1 MPNQDQ
7 ETTMQPSEHPA
18 KQAEIKWHH
27 WLAVEPALAAEL
39 RAQEGFEAELLRVWE
54 GSDFVAQH
62 CLKQPELLMRLQQS
76 GVLARRYANGEIDGL
91 LGNLLTAVTDEA
103 TLQRE
108 LRRFRNEQM
117 VRIIWRDLTQAA
129 TLEETLADLSALADS
144 CVARA
149 LSLLYAWATQKQ
161 GVPRNDA
168 GEAQSLVVLGMGK
181 LGARELN
188 LSSDID
194 LIFAYP
200 EAGETDAARPISNEE
215 FFIRLCQQLV
225 KALNSQTAD
234 GFVFRVDA
242 RLRPFGDAGPLAFSF
257 DAMETYYQSHARE
270 WERYAM
276 IKARV
281 VAGDAAAGHEIMAML
296 QPFIYRRYLDFGAIE
311 SIRDM
316 KRLIS
321 RELLRKGMA
330 DNVKLGPGGIREI
343 EFIGQAFQLIRGGR
357 EPELQIRSILPV
369 LKVLGEKQQLSPE
382 EVAELT
388 AAYRFLR
395 LVENRI
401 QAWKDRQTH
410 LLPEDAAGR
419 LRIART
425 MGFADWESFFAAL
438 AQHRIKVQA
447 HFDNVFA
454 LSEEVVAESPLQAV
468 WEQELEDE
476 QAVAL
481 LEQSGF
487 AEGGPALARLDAFR
501 EGHACRRLGQRGRHR
516 LKELMPVLLEAVAE
530 SPAPDVTLERIL
542 RILESIARR
551 TAYLALLVEN
561 PTALTQLVKL
571 AGISPWIAQQVARHP
586 LLLDE
591 MLDPRRLYT
600 PLKREA
606 LEAELAAEL
615 AAVDADDLEQQMERM
630 RQFTQSNMLR
640 VAAADLTGGI
650 PLMVVSD
657 YLTEIAETV
666 TRKVME
672 QAWDVM
678 VARYG
683 RPSNASGEETGF
695 AVIGYGKLG
704 GIELGY
710 GSDLDMVFLHGN
722 DNPNGMTGGDRPIA
736 NDLFYARLGQRM
748 IHMYTTRTP
757 AGTLYEVDMRL
768 RPNGN
773 SGMLVSAL
781 EAFEEYQKNA
791 AWTWEHQALLRA
803 RAVAGD
809 AAVIDRFQRVRRE
822 VLGRERDPERLRED
836 VRDMREK
843 MRTALDKSKAGQFD
857 IKQGSG
863 GIADIEFMVQYSVLR
878 WAHKHP
884 DLLDWTDNIRLLESL
899 ARHCLFEGE
908 EAERLAGN
916 YRALRAAYH
925 RKALS
930 ELPGLVPEDELVQ
943 EREAVRALWQR
954 LMMA

>member
-1 MPNQDQ
+1 
-7 ETTMQPSEHPA
+7 MQPSEHPA
-18 KQAEIKWHH
+18 QAAERKWQH
-27 WLAVEPALAAEL
+27 WQSASPELATEL
-39 RAQEGFEAELLRVWE
+39 RAAEGFEATLLKVWE
-54 GSDFVAQH
+54 GSDFVAQQ
-62 CLKQPELLMRLQQS
+62 CLKQPEQLMRLQRS
-76 GVLARRYANGEIDGL
+76 GVLVRRYADDEIERL
-91 LGNLLTAVTDEA
+91 LGERLREVVDEA
-103 TLQRE
+103 ALHRE
-108 LRRFRNEQM
+108 LRCFRNEQM
-117 VRIIWRDLTQAA
+117 VRIIWRDLARAA
-129 TLEETLADLSALADS
+129 ALDETLEDLSALADA
-144 CVARA
+144 CVAQA
-149 LSLLYAWATQKQ
+149 LSLLYGWLTEKQ
-161 GVPRNDA
+161 GTPRNAA
-168 GEAQSLVVLGMGK
+168 GEAQQLVVLGMGK

-200 EAGETDAARPISNEE
+200 EPGETDGVRPTSNEQ

-242 RLRPFGDAGPLAFSF
+242 RLRPFGDAGALALSF

-281 VAGDAAAGHEIMAML
+281 VAGDRAAGREIMAML

-321 RELLRKGMA
+321 RELKRKGMA

-357 EPELQIRSILPV
+357 EPELQIRPILPV
-369 LKVLGEKQQLSPE
+369 LQVLGDKQQLSAE
-382 EVAELT
+382 EVTELT
-388 AAYRFLR
+388 EAYRFLR

-401 QAWKDRQTH
+401 QAWQDRQTH
-410 LLPEDAAGR
+410 LLPEGDSGR
-419 LRIART
+419 LRIARA
-425 MGFADWESFFAAL
+425 MGFGDPEQFLELL
-438 AQHRIKVQA
+438 AQHRARVQG

-454 LSEEVVAESPLQAV
+454 LSEEVTTESPLQAV
-468 WEQELEDE
+468 WCRELDDE
-476 QAVAL
+476 RAIGVLTDSGYGDGAAVL
-481 LEQSGF
+481 S
-487 AEGGPALARLDAFR
+487 RLDSFHQ
-501 EGHACRRLGQRGRHR
+501 GHACRSLGSRGRHR
-516 LKELMPVLLEAVAE
+516 MEQLMPVLLEAVGQAP
-530 SPAPDVTLERIL
+530 SPDVTLERIL
-542 RILESIARR
+542 RIVESIARR
-551 TAYLALLVEN
+551 TSYLALLVEN

-571 AGISPWIAQQVARHP
+571 AGISPWIAQEVARHP

-600 PLKREA
+600 PLKRER
-606 LEAELAAEL
+606 LERELETTL
-615 AAVDADDLEQQMERM
+615 AAVDPDDQEQQMERM

-640 VAAADLTGGI
+640 VAAADLTGVI

-666 TRKVME
+666 TCKVME
-672 QAWDVM
+672 QAWQIM
-678 VARYG
+678 VARHG
-683 RPSNASGEETGF
+683 RPSNASGDGNGF

-722 DNPNGMTGGDRPIA
+722 ANPNLMTDGERPIA
-736 NDLFYARLGQRM
+736 NDLFYARMGQRM
-748 IHMYTTRTP
+748 IHLYTTRTP

-773 SGMLVSAL
+773 SGMLVSSL
-781 EAFEEYQKNA
+781 EAFEQYQQNA

-803 RAVAGD
+803 RPVAGD
-809 AAVIDRFQRVRRE
+809 PAVIGEFQRIRRE
-822 VLGRERDPERLRED
+822 VLSRERDPEKLQQD
-836 VRDMREK
+836 VREMREK
-843 MRTALDKSKAGQFD
+843 MRGSLDKSNERQFD
-857 IKQGSG
+857 IKQGVG

-878 WAHKHP
+878 WANKHP

-899 ARHCLFEGE
+899 ARHRLFEGE
-908 EAERLAGN
+908 VAEQLAEN
-916 YRALRAAYH
+916 YRALRAVYH

-930 ELPGLVPEDELVQ
+930 ELPGLVTADELRVERDAVQ
-943 EREAVRALWQR
+943 GLWKR

>member
-1 MPNQDQ
+1 
-7 ETTMQPSEHPA
+7 MQSSEHPA
-18 KQAEIKWHH
+18 KEAENKWRH
-27 WLAVEPALAAEL
+27 WQTVSPELATEL
-39 RAQEGFEAELLRVWE
+39 CSVAGFEAELLRVWE
-54 GSDFVAQH
+54 GSDFVAQY
-62 CLKQPELLMRLQQS
+62 CLKQPELLVRLQRS
-76 GVLARRYANGEIDGL
+76 GVLAHSYSDGEMDRL
-91 LGNLLTAVTDEA
+91 LGARLDEVTDES
-103 TLQRE
+103 TLHRE

-129 TLEETLADLSALADS
+129 PLAETLEDLSALADA
-144 CVARA
+144 CVSQA
-149 LSLLYAWATQKQ
+149 LSLLYTWLTEKQ
-161 GVPRNDA
+161 GTPRNAA
-168 GEAQSLVVLGMGK
+168 GEQQYLVVLGMGK

-200 EAGETDAARPISNEE
+200 EPGETDGARPTSNEQ

-225 KALNSQTAD
+225 KALNSQTVD

-242 RLRPFGDAGPLAFSF
+242 RLRPFGDAGSLALSF

-281 VAGDAAAGHEIMAML
+281 VAGDAAAGREIMAML

-316 KRLIS
+316 KRLIG
-321 RELLRKGMA
+321 RELKRKGMA

-357 EPELQIRSILPV
+357 EPELQIRPILPV
-369 LKVLGEKQQLSPE
+369 LQVLGEKQQLSPE
-382 EVAELT
+382 EVTELT
-388 AAYRFLR
+388 EAYRFLR

-410 LLPEDAAGR
+410 LLPESESGR
-419 LRIART
+419 LRIARA
-425 MGFADWESFFAAL
+425 MGFSDGGQFLQVL
-438 AQHRIKVQA
+438 AQHRVKVQS

-454 LSEEVVAESPLQAV
+454 LSEEVTADLPLQAV
-468 WEQELEDE
+468 WDQGLDDE
-476 QAVAL
+476 QAAGR

-487 AEGGPALARLDAFR
+487 TEGAVVLSRLESFR
-501 EGHACRRLGQRGRHR
+501 QGHACRSLGTRGRHR
-516 LKELMPVLLEAVAE
+516 MEQLMPVLLEAVAQ

-542 RILESIARR
+542 RIIESIARR
-551 TAYLALLVEN
+551 TSYLALLVEN

-600 PLKREA
+600 PLKRER
-606 LEAELAAEL
+606 LETELETAL
-615 AAVDADDLEQQMERM
+615 AAVDRDDQEQQMERM

-640 VAAADLTGGI
+640 VAAADLTGVI

-657 YLTEIAETV
+657 YLTEIAETI
-666 TRKVME
+666 TCKVME
-672 QAWDVM
+672 QAWDLL
-678 VARYG
+678 VARHG
-683 RPSNASGEETGF
+683 RPSNVSGDGNGF

-710 GSDLDMVFLHGN
+710 GSDLDMVFLHSN
-722 DNPNGMTGGDRPIA
+722 DNPNLMTDGERPVA
-736 NDLFYARLGQRM
+736 NDLFYARMGQRM
-748 IHMYTTRTP
+748 IHLYTTRTP

-773 SGMLVSAL
+773 SGMLVSSL

-803 RAVAGD
+803 RSVAGD
-809 AAVIDRFQRVRRE
+809 PAVIQQFQRIRRE
-822 VLGRERDPERLRED
+822 VLSRERDPDKLRAD
-836 VRDMREK
+836 VREMREK
-843 MRTALDKSKAGQFD
+843 MRGSLDKSNGEQFD
-857 IKQGSG
+857 IKQGVG

-878 WAHKHP
+878 WAYKHP
-884 DLLDWTDNIRLLESL
+884 DLLDWTDNIRLLDSL
-899 ARHCLFEGE
+899 ARHRLFEGE
-908 EAERLAGN
+908 VAELLAEN
-916 YRALRAAYH
+916 YRALRAVYH

-930 ELPGLVPEDELVQ
+930 ELPGLVPEDELLR
-943 EREAVRALWQR
+943 EREAVQALWQR
-954 LMMA
+954 LMLA

>member
-1 MPNQDQ
+1 
-7 ETTMQPSEHPA
+7 MQSSEHPA
-18 KQAEIKWHH
+18 QEAENKWRQ
-27 WLAVEPALAAEL
+27 WQSSSPELAAEL
-39 RAQEGFEAELLRVWE
+39 RSVDGFEAALLQVWE
-54 GSDFVAQH
+54 GSDFVAQY
-62 CLKQPELLMRLQQS
+62 CLKQPQKLMDLQHSGAFTTSYTDGEMERRLAERLV
-76 GVLARRYANGEIDGL
+76 G
-91 LGNLLTAVTDEA
+91 VTDETA
-103 TLQRE
+103 LHRE

-117 VRIIWRDLTQAA
+117 VRIIWRDLTRTAP
-129 TLEETLADLSALADS
+129 LDETLVDLSALADA
-144 CVARA
+144 CVSQS
-149 LSLLYAWATQKQ
+149 LTLLYDWMTEKQ
-161 GVPRNDA
+161 GTPRNAA
-168 GEAQSLVVLGMGK
+168 GEPQGLVVLGMGK

-200 EAGETDAARPISNEE
+200 ESGQTDGPRPTSNEQ

-225 KALNSQTAD
+225 KALNSQTVD

-242 RLRPFGDAGPLAFSF
+242 RLRPFGDAGALALSF

-281 VAGDAAAGHEIMAML
+281 VAGDAAAGREIMAML

-321 RELLRKGMA
+321 RELMRKGMA

-357 EPELQIRSILPV
+357 EPELQIRPILPV
-369 LKVLGEKQQLSPE
+369 LQVLGEKQQLSME

-388 AAYRFLR
+388 EAYRFLR

-410 LLPEDAAGR
+410 LLPEDDAGR
-419 LRIART
+419 LRIARC
-425 MGFADWESFFAAL
+425 MGFADWERFL
-438 AQHRIKVQA
+438 VVLDQHRARVQA

-454 LSEEVVAESPLQAV
+454 LSEEVATDSPLQAV
-468 WEQELEDE
+468 WDQELDDE
-476 QAVAL
+476 QAIEL
-481 LEQSGF
+481 LQQTGYSD
-487 AEGGPALARLDAFR
+487 AKSILSRLENFR
-501 EGHACRRLGQRGRHR
+501 QGHACRSLGTRGRHR
-516 LKELMPVLLEAVAE
+516 MEQLMPVLLESVGR
-530 SPAPDVTLERIL
+530 SSVPDVALERIL
-542 RILESIARR
+542 RIVEAIARR
-551 TAYLALLVEN
+551 TSYLALLVEN

-571 AGISPWIAQQVARHP
+571 VSISPWIAQQVARHP

-600 PLKREA
+600 PLKRER
-606 LEAELAAEL
+606 LELELDTTL
-615 AAVDADDLEQQMERM
+615 AAVDKDDQEQQMERM

-657 YLTEIAETV
+657 YLTEIAEAV
-666 TRKVME
+666 TRRVME
-672 QAWDVM
+672 QAWEQM

-683 RPSNASGEETGF
+683 RPGSARGSGNGF

-722 DNPNGMTGGDRPIA
+722 DNPNQMTDGERPIA
-736 NDLFYARLGQRM
+736 DDLFYARMGQRM

-757 AGTLYEVDMRL
+757 AGILYEVDMRL

-773 SGMLVSAL
+773 SGMLVSSL
-781 EAFEEYQKNA
+781 EAFEQYQRNA

-803 RAVAGD
+803 RPVAGD
-809 AAVIDRFQRVRRE
+809 PAVMEQFQRIRRE
-822 VLGRERDPERLRED
+822 VLSRARDAEKLQAD
-836 VRDMREK
+836 VREMREK
-843 MRTALDKSKAGQFD
+843 MRGSLDKSNDHQFD
-857 IKQGSG
+857 IKQGVG

-878 WAHKHP
+878 WANKHP

-899 ARHCLFEGE
+899 ARHHLFQGE
-908 EAERLAGN
+908 VAEQLAEN
-916 YRALRAAYH
+916 YRALRAVYH
-925 RKALS
+925 RKSLS
-930 ELPGLVPEDELVQ
+930 ELPGVVGADELQPERGAVQ
-943 EREAVRALWQR
+943 ALWQK
-954 LMMA
+954 LMVDPISQS

>member
-1 MPNQDQ
+1 L
-7 ETTMQPSEHPA
+7 H
-18 KQAEIKWHH
+18 
-27 WLAVEPALAAEL
+27 
-39 RAQEGFEAELLRVWE
+39 
-54 GSDFVAQH
+54 
-62 CLKQPELLMRLQQS
+62 
-76 GVLARRYANGEIDGL
+76 
-91 LGNLLTAVTDEA
+91 
-103 TLQRE
+103 RE

-129 TLEETLADLSALADS
+129 PLAETLEDLSALADA
-144 CVARA
+144 CVSRS
-149 LSLLYAWATQKQ
+149 LTLLYAWLTEKQ
-161 GVPRNDA
+161 GTPRNAA
-168 GEAQSLVVLGMGK
+168 GEQQYLVVLGMGK

-200 EAGETDAARPISNEE
+200 EPGETDGARPTSNEQ

-225 KALNSQTAD
+225 KALNSQTVD

-242 RLRPFGDAGPLAFSF
+242 RLRPFGDAGALALSF

-281 VAGDAAAGHEIMAML
+281 VAGDAAAGREIMAML

-316 KRLIS
+316 KRLIG
-321 RELLRKGMA
+321 RELKRKGMA
-330 DNVKLGPGGIREI
+330 DNVKLGPGGIREV

-357 EPELQIRSILPV
+357 EPELQIRPILPV
-369 LKVLGEKQQLSPE
+369 LQVLGEKQQLSPE
-382 EVAELT
+382 EVTELT
-388 AAYRFLR
+388 EAYRFLR

-410 LLPEDAAGR
+410 LLPESESGR
-419 LRIART
+419 LRIARA
-425 MGFADWESFFAAL
+425 MGYTDWGQFFAVL
-438 AQHRIKVQA
+438 ERHRIKVQS

-454 LSEEVVAESPLQAV
+454 LSDEVTTDSPLQAV
-468 WEQELEDE
+468 WDQELDDE
-476 QAVAL
+476 QAVGR

-487 AEGGPALARLDAFR
+487 SEGAVVLSRLESFR
-501 EGHACRRLGQRGRHR
+501 QGHACRSLGTRGRHR
-516 LKELMPVLLEAVAE
+516 MEQLMPVLLEAVAQ

-542 RILESIARR
+542 RIIESIARR
-551 TAYLALLVEN
+551 TSYLALLVEN

-600 PLKREA
+600 PLKRER
-606 LEAELAAEL
+606 LEAELATAL
-615 AAVDADDLEQQMERM
+615 AAVDKDDQEQQMERM

-640 VAAADLTGGI
+640 VAAADLTGVI

-657 YLTEIAETV
+657 YLTEIAETI
-666 TRKVME
+666 TCKVME
-672 QAWDVM
+672 QAWDLL
-678 VARYG
+678 VAKHG
-683 RPSNASGEETGF
+683 RPSNVSGDGNGF

-722 DNPNGMTGGDRPIA
+722 DNPNLMTDGKRPVA
-736 NDLFYARLGQRM
+736 NDLFYARMGQRM

-773 SGMLVSAL
+773 SGMLVSSL

-803 RAVAGD
+803 RPVAGD
-809 AAVIDRFQRVRRE
+809 PAVIQQFQRIRRE
-822 VLGRERDPERLRED
+822 VLSRERDPEKLRAD
-836 VRDMREK
+836 VREMREK
-843 MRTALDKSKAGQFD
+843 MRGSLDKSNGEQFD
-857 IKQGSG
+857 IKQGVG

-878 WAHKHP
+878 WAFKYP
-884 DLLDWTDNIRLLESL
+884 DLLDWTDNIRLLDSL
-899 ARHCLFEGE
+899 ARHRLFEGE
-908 EAERLAGN
+908 VAELLAEN
-916 YRALRAAYH
+916 YRALRAVYH

-930 ELPGLVPEDELVQ
+930 ELPGLVPEDELLQ
-943 EREAVRALWQR
+943 EREAVQTLWQR
-954 LMMA
+954 LMLA

>member
-1 MPNQDQ
+1 
-7 ETTMQPSEHPA
+7 MQPSEHPA
-18 KQAEIKWHH
+18 QEAENKWRH
-27 WLAVEPALAAEL
+27 WQSVSPELGAEL
-39 RAQEGFEAELLRVWE
+39 CSVAGFEAELLRVWE

-62 CLKQPELLMRLQQS
+62 CLRQPELLIRLQRS
-76 GVLARRYANGEIDGL
+76 GVLAHSYSDGEMDRL
-91 LGNLLTAVTDEA
+91 LGDRLAEVADEPA
-103 TLQRE
+103 LHRE
-108 LRRFRNEQM
+108 LRRFRNEQI

-129 TLEETLADLSALADS
+129 ALAETLEDLSALADA
-144 CVARA
+144 CVSQA
-149 LSLLYAWATQKQ
+149 LSLLYAWLTAKQ
-161 GVPRNDA
+161 GIPRNAA
-168 GEAQSLVVLGMGK
+168 GKQQYLVVLGMGK

-200 EAGETDAARPISNEE
+200 EPGETDGTRPTSNEQ
-215 FFIRLCQQLV
+215 FFIRLCRQLV

-242 RLRPFGDAGPLAFSF
+242 RLRPFGDAGALALSF

-281 VAGDAAAGHEIMAML
+281 VAGDVPAGREIMAML

-321 RELLRKGMA
+321 RELKRKGMA

-357 EPELQIRSILPV
+357 EPELQIRPILPV
-369 LKVLGEKQQLSPE
+369 LQVLGEKQQLSPE
-382 EVAELT
+382 EVTELT
-388 AAYRFLR
+388 GAYRFLR

-410 LLPEDAAGR
+410 LLPESESGR
-419 LRIART
+419 LRIARA
-425 MGFADWESFFAAL
+425 MGYTDWGQFFAVL
-438 AQHRIKVQA
+438 ERHRVKVQS

-454 LSEEVVAESPLQAV
+454 LSEEVTADLPLQAV
-468 WEQELEDE
+468 WDQDLDDE
-476 QAVAL
+476 QAAIL

-487 AEGGPALARLDAFR
+487 AEGAAVLSRLESFR
-501 EGHACRRLGQRGRHR
+501 QGHACRSLGTRGRHR
-516 LKELMPVLLEAVAE
+516 MEQLMPVLLEAVAQ

-542 RILESIARR
+542 RIIESIARR
-551 TAYLALLVEN
+551 TSYLALLVEN

-571 AGISPWIAQQVARHP
+571 AGISPWIALQVARHP

-600 PLKREA
+600 PLKRKR
-606 LEAELAAEL
+606 LEVELETAL
-615 AAVDADDLEQQMERM
+615 AAVDRDDQEQQMERM

-640 VAAADLTGGI
+640 VAAADLTGVI

-657 YLTEIAETV
+657 YLTEIAETI
-666 TRKVME
+666 TCKVME
-672 QAWDVM
+672 QAWDLL
-678 VARYG
+678 VARHG
-683 RPSNASGEETGF
+683 RPSNVSGDGNGF

-722 DNPNGMTGGDRPIA
+722 DNPNLMTDGERPVA
-736 NDLFYARLGQRM
+736 NDLFYARMGQRM
-748 IHMYTTRTP
+748 IHLYTTRTP

-773 SGMLVSAL
+773 SGMLVSSL

-809 AAVIDRFQRVRRE
+809 PVVIEQFQRIRRE
-822 VLGRERDPERLRED
+822 VLSRERDPEKLRAD
-836 VRDMREK
+836 VREMREK
-843 MRTALDKSKAGQFD
+843 MRGSLDKSNGQQFD
-857 IKQGSG
+857 IKQGVG

-878 WAHKHP
+878 WAYKHP

-899 ARHCLFEGE
+899 ARHRLFEGE
-908 EAERLAGN
+908 VAELLAEN
-916 YRALRAAYH
+916 YRALRAVYH

-930 ELPGLVPEDELVQ
+930 ELPGLVPEDELLR
-943 EREAVRALWQR
+943 EREAVQALWQR
-954 LMMA
+954 LMLA

>member
-1 MPNQDQ
+1 
-7 ETTMQPSEHPA
+7 MQPSEYPA

-27 WLAVEPALAAEL
+27 WQAAAPEWAAEL
-39 RAQEGFEAELLRVWE
+39 RAVEGFEAELLRVWE
-54 GSDFVAQH
+54 GSDFVAQY
-62 CLKQPELLMRLQQS
+62 CLKQPELLMRLQRS
-76 GVLARRYANGEIDGL
+76 GELVRSYSDGDLERLLAER
-91 LGNLLTAVTDEA
+91 LTGVADEPA
-103 TLQRE
+103 LHRE

-117 VRIIWRDLTQAA
+117 VRIIWRDLSQAA
-129 TLEETLADLSALADS
+129 PLAETLEDLSALADA
-144 CVARA
+144 CVSQA
-149 LSLLYAWATQKQ
+149 LSRLYAWAVEKQ
-161 GVPRNDA
+161 GVPRSA
-168 GEAQSLVVLGMGK
+168 TGEQQYLVVLGMGK

-200 EAGETDAARPISNEE
+200 EPGGTDAGRPLSNEQ

-281 VAGDAAAGHEIMAML
+281 VAGDAAAGREVMAML

-321 RELLRKGMA
+321 RELKRKGMA

-357 EPELQIRSILPV
+357 EPELQIRPILPV
-369 LKVLGEKQQLSPE
+369 LQVLGEKQQLSVE
-382 EVAELT
+382 EVAELSE
-388 AAYRFLR
+388 AYRFLR

-410 LLPEDAAGR
+410 LLPESEAGR
-419 LRIART
+419 LRIARS
-425 MGFADWESFFAAL
+425 MGFADWASFFAL
-438 AQHRIKVQA
+438 LELHRLRVQA

-454 LSEEVVAESPLQAV
+454 LSEEVVAESPLQAL

-481 LEQSGF
+481 LEQSGY
-487 AEGGPALARLDAFR
+487 AAGEAVLARLEAFR

-516 LKELMPVLLEAVAE
+516 LKELMPVLLEAVAL
-530 SPAPDVTLERIL
+530 SPVPDVTLERIL
-542 RILESIARR
+542 KILESIARR

-600 PLKREA
+600 PLKREG
-606 LEAELAAEL
+606 LEAELETAL

-666 TRKVME
+666 TRKVLE
-672 QAWDVM
+672 QAWDCL
-678 VARYG
+678 VAKYG
-683 RPSNASGEETGF
+683 RPSNVVGEGKGF

-722 DNPNGMTGGDRPIA
+722 DNPNRMTDGGRPIA
-736 NDLFYARLGQRM
+736 NDLFYARMGQRM

-773 SGMLVSAL
+773 SGMLVSSL

-809 AAVIDRFQRVRRE
+809 TAVIARFQRIRRE

-836 VRDMREK
+836 VREMREK
-843 MRTALDKSKAGQFD
+843 MRAALDKSKDGHFD
-857 IKQGSG
+857 IKQGAG
-863 GIADIEFMVQYSVLR
+863 GIADIEFMVQYGVLR
-878 WAHKHP
+878 WAHKYP
-884 DLLDWTDNIRLLESL
+884 DLLDWTDNIRLLDAL
-899 ARHCLFEGE
+899 ARHRLFTGE
-908 EAERLAGN
+908 VAEQLAGN

-930 ELPGLVPEDELVQ
+930 ELPGLVSGDELLQ
-943 EREAVRALWQR
+943 ERAQVRALWQR
-954 LMMA
+954 LMLSGSQK

>member
-1 MPNQDQ
+1 
-7 ETTMQPSEHPA
+7 MQPSEHPA
-18 KQAEIKWHH
+18 QEAENKWRH
-27 WLAVEPALAAEL
+27 WQSVSPEQGAEL
-39 RAQEGFEAELLRVWE
+39 CSVAGFEAELLRVWE

-62 CLKQPELLMRLQQS
+62 CLKQPELLMWLQRS
-76 GVLARRYANGEIDGL
+76 GVLAHSYSDGELDRL
-91 LGNLLTAVTDEA
+91 LGARLDEVA
-103 TLQRE
+103 DEPALHRE

-117 VRIIWRDLTQAA
+117 VRIIWRDMTQAA
-129 TLEETLADLSALADS
+129 PLAETLEDLSALADA
-144 CVARA
+144 CVSRA
-149 LSLLYAWATQKQ
+149 LSLLYTWLTEKQ
-161 GVPRNDA
+161 GTPRNAA
-168 GEAQSLVVLGMGK
+168 GEQQYLVVLGMGK
-181 LGARELN
+181 LGAWELN

-200 EAGETDAARPISNEE
+200 EPGETDGARPTSNEQ

-225 KALNSQTAD
+225 KALNSQTVD

-242 RLRPFGDAGPLAFSF
+242 RLRPFGDAGALALSF

-281 VAGDAAAGHEIMAML
+281 VAGDAAAGREIMAML

-316 KRLIS
+316 KRLIG
-321 RELLRKGMA
+321 RELKRKGMA

-357 EPELQIRSILPV
+357 EPELQIRPILPV
-369 LKVLGEKQQLSPE
+369 LQVLGEKQQLSPE
-382 EVAELT
+382 EVTELT
-388 AAYRFLR
+388 EAYGFLR

-410 LLPEDAAGR
+410 LLPESESGR
-419 LRIART
+419 LRIARA
-425 MGFADWESFFAAL
+425 MGYTDWGQFFAVL
-438 AQHRIKVQA
+438 ERHRVKVQS

-454 LSEEVVAESPLQAV
+454 LSEEVTADLPLQAV
-468 WEQELEDE
+468 WDQELDDE
-476 QAVAL
+476 QAAGR

-487 AEGGPALARLDAFR
+487 SEGAVVLSRLESFR
-501 EGHACRRLGQRGRHR
+501 QGHACRSLGTRGRHR
-516 LKELMPVLLEAVAE
+516 MEQLMPVLLEAVAQ

-542 RILESIARR
+542 RIIESIARR
-551 TAYLALLVEN
+551 TSYLALLVEN

-600 PLKREA
+600 PLKRER
-606 LEAELAAEL
+606 LEAELATAL
-615 AAVDADDLEQQMERM
+615 AAVDKDDQEQQMERM

-640 VAAADLTGGI
+640 VAAADLTGVI

-657 YLTEIAETV
+657 YLTEIAETI
-666 TRKVME
+666 TCKVME
-672 QAWDVM
+672 QAWDLL
-678 VARYG
+678 VAKHG
-683 RPSNASGEETGF
+683 RPSNVSGDGNGF

-722 DNPNGMTGGDRPIA
+722 DNPNLMTDGKRPVA
-736 NDLFYARLGQRM
+736 NDLFYARMGQRM

-773 SGMLVSAL
+773 SGMLVSSL

-809 AAVIDRFQRVRRE
+809 PAVIQQFQRIRRE
-822 VLGRERDPERLRED
+822 VLSRERDPEKLRAD
-836 VRDMREK
+836 VREMREK
-843 MRTALDKSKAGQFD
+843 MRGSLDKSNGQQFD
-857 IKQGSG
+857 IKQGVG

-878 WAHKHP
+878 WAYKHP
-884 DLLDWTDNIRLLESL
+884 DLLDWTDNIRLLDSL
-899 ARHCLFEGE
+899 ARHRLFEGE
-908 EAERLAGN
+908 VAELLAEN
-916 YRALRAAYH
+916 YRALRAVYH

-930 ELPGLVPEDELVQ
+930 ELPGLVPEDELLR
-943 EREAVRALWQR
+943 EREAVQALWQR
-954 LMMA
+954 LMLA